1 MGADVK
7 ELLMKI
13 GVVIGF
19 LLWGIAT
26 GKLIDLDSPNILV
39 VIVSAIVLAVLIE
52 IQDSITEARV
62 RREYD
67 IHSD

>member
-1 MGADVK
+1 MK